1 MADFPN
7 YNDDGGH
14 VDSDPDCTSTF
25 VRMIN
30 EGEKLKWGDTRAE
43 TTFEEDFKHDFTRS
57 HELDGSIL
65 HRLAVPPFKQQRLPL
80 LKWLLGKFPDLLVA
94 PPDDDEKL
102 PVHKALEK
110 NFNPSF
116 VEAVLDFADEDQARS
131 AFEAQD
137 ALKNNCLHLA
147 ILREFRSTRQ
157 LILKCS
163 KKTFIEQNS
172 DENTPLHLAMM
183 LPVGYKPHVTSESDF
198 KGSQA
203 TSPNLGLMGAE
214 KGSRKEVKVNSSKS
228 PASSAFKEEEV
239 TLEKK
244 DLKEMKDKQA
254 TTKRE
259 DEQSNSA
266 RKATRKATM
275 NSDINASLQT
285 PTGAQSCI
293 KRREAFYLPDV
304 VDSLITANHNS
315 MIKKN
320 KEGYTP
326 YQCRLRVLTEKSAG
340 LPKLSPQRKKAFVA
354 PGAAEKEKMIAD
366 GMKLYALRK
375 MDREAVLKVLYE
387 NGEGKSLQ
395 LSNVMVV

>member
-1 MADFPN
+1 MADYNN
-7 YNDDGGH
+7 YNDDGGRP
-14 VDSDPDCTSTF
+14 DSDPDCTNIF

-43 TTFEEDFKHDFTRS
+43 ASFEEDFKQDFKRS
-57 HELDGSIL
+57 HETNGSIL

-80 LKWLLGKFPDLLVA
+80 LKWLLGKFPGLLVEPA
-94 PPDDDEKL
+94 DEDDKL

-116 VEAVLDFADEDQARS
+116 VEAVLDFADEGQARK

-137 ALKNNCLHLA
+137 ARNNCLHLA

-163 KKTFIEQNS
+163 KKTFIEQNG
-172 DENTPLHLAMM
+172 EGNTPLHLAMM
-183 LPVGYKPHVTSESDF
+183 LPVGYKPHVTSESDL

-203 TSPNLGLMGAE
+203 TSPNPELVGAE
-214 KGSRKEVKVNSSKS
+214 KGSRKEVKPNSSKS
-228 PASSAFKEEEV
+228 PASSASKEEEV

-266 RKATRKATM
+266 RKATRKPTM

-285 PTGAQSCI
+285 PTDAQSSI
-293 KRREAFYLPDV
+293 RRREAFYLPDV
-304 VDSLITANHNS
+304 VDSLITANHDS

-320 KEGYTP
+320 DEGYTP
-326 YQCRLRVLTEKSAG
+326 YQCRLRVLTEKFAG
-340 LPKLSPQRKKAFVA
+340 LPKPSPQRKKAFAA
-354 PGAAEKEKMIAD
+354 PGAAEKDKTIAD

-387 NGEGKSLQ
+387 NGEGK
-395 LSNVMVV
+395 